1 MGRYGGA
8 RAGVQAGIV
17 TGLWRYPVKS
27 MAGEAITGAD
37 LSWAGIAGDRR
48 WAFLRP
54 ESAASG
60 FPWHTIRENPAM
72 STYVPRLLEPGR
84 PDKSAVEVAAPGG
97 ATYDITDPC
106 LAGELGAGVRVMRLE
121 RGTFDAM
128 PVSLITTSTVSAL
141 CALAGV
147 PGSELRFRPNLVI
160 TPASGAPYAEDAWVG
175 CSLRIGS
182 AVIRVDRRD
191 TRCVIINV
199 NPGTGQPD
207 APVLK
212 AAGRHRHA
220 CAGVYGSTIRPGLVR
235 VGDPVTIAPE
245 A

>member
-1 MGRYGGA
+1 MGRTTGA
-8 RAGVQAGIV
+8 RTGVQAGIV

-27 MAGEAITGAD
+27 MAGEAITSAD

-54 ESAASG
+54 ESGSSG

-84 PDKSAVEVAAPGG
+84 PDNSAVEVQAPGG
-97 ATYDITDPC
+97 TTYRITDPG
-106 LAGELGAGVRVMRLE
+106 LADELGAGVRVMRLE
-121 RGTFDAM
+121 RGMFDAM
-128 PVSLITTSTVSAL
+128 PVSLITTGTVSAL
-141 CALAGV
+141 CTLAGV

-160 TPASGAPYAEDAWVG
+160 TPVSGAPYTEDEWVG
-175 CSLRIGS
+175 CSLRIG
-182 AVIRVDRRD
+182 AAAIRVDRRD
-191 TRCVIINV
+191 TRCVIPNV

-212 AAGRHRHA
+212 AAGRHHDA
-220 CAGVYGSTIRPGLVR
+220 CAGVYGTTIRPGLIR
-235 VGDPVTIAPE
+235 VGDPVMIAPQT
-245 A
+245 

>member
-1 MGRYGGA
+1 MGRDGSA

-27 MAGEAITGAD
+27 MAGEAITSAD

-54 ESAASG
+54 ESGTSG

-72 STYVPRLLEPGR
+72 SAYVPRLLEPWR
-84 PDKSAVEVAAPGG
+84 PDTSAVEVEAPGG
-97 ATYDITDPC
+97 TTYSITDPC
-106 LAGELGAGVRVMRLE
+106 LAGELGPGVRVMRLE
-121 RGTFDAM
+121 RGMFDAM

-141 CALAGV
+141 CTLAGV
-147 PGSELRFRPNLVI
+147 PGNELRFRPNLVI
-160 TPASGAPYAEDAWVG
+160 TPASGAPYTEDGWVG
-175 CSLRIGS
+175 CSLHIGG
-182 AVIRVDRRD
+182 AAIRVDRRD
-191 TRCVIINV
+191 TRCVIVNV

-207 APVLK
+207 ASVLK
-212 AAGRHRHA
+212 VAGRHRHA

-235 VGDPVTIAPE
+235 VGDPVTIA
-245 A
+245 

>member
-1 MGRYGGA
+1 VGRNTGA
-8 RAGVQAGIV
+8 GAGVQAGIV
-17 TGLWRYPVKS
+17 TGLRRYPVKS
-27 MAGEAITGAD
+27 MAGEALTSTV

-54 ESAASG
+54 GSGTSG

-72 STYVPRLLEPGR
+72 WAYVPRLLEPGR
-84 PDKSAVEVAAPGG
+84 PDTSAVDVRAPGG
-97 ATYDITDPC
+97 RTYRMTDPG
-106 LAGELGAGVRVMRLE
+106 LADELGAGVRVMRLE

-160 TPASGAPYAEDAWVG
+160 APASGAPYPEDDWVG
-175 CSLRIGS
+175 CSLRIGG

-191 TRCVIINV
+191 TRCVIVDV

-212 AAGRHRHA
+212 AAGRHHGA
-220 CAGVYGSTIRPGLVR
+220 SAGVYGTTIQPGPVR
-235 VGDPVTIAPE
+235 VGDPVTIIAG

>member
-1 MGRYGGA
+1 MGRNTGA
-8 RAGVQAGIV
+8 RTGVQAGIV

-27 MAGEAITGAD
+27 MAGEAITSAD

-72 STYVPRLLEPGR
+72 SAYVPRLLEPGR
-84 PDKSAVEVAAPGG
+84 PDKSAVDVRAPGG
-97 ATYDITDPC
+97 KTYRITDPG
-106 LAGELGAGVRVMRLE
+106 LADELGAGVRVMRLE
-121 RGTFDAM
+121 RGLFDAM
-128 PVSLITTSTVSAL
+128 PVSLITTSTVAAL
-141 CALAGV
+141 CTLAGV
-147 PGSELRFRPNLVI
+147 AGNELRFRPNLVI
-160 TPASGAPYAEDAWVG
+160 APASGAPYAEDDWVG
-175 CSLRIGS
+175 CSLRIGG

-191 TRCVIINV
+191 SRCVIVDV

-212 AAGRHRHA
+212 AAGRQRNA

-235 VGDPVTIAPE
+235 VGDPVTIAPQ

>member
-1 MGRYGGA
+1 MGRNTGA
-8 RAGVQAGIV
+8 PTGVQAGIV

-27 MAGEAITGAD
+27 MAGEAITSAD

-72 STYVPRLLEPGR
+72 SAYVPRLLEPGR
-84 PDKSAVEVAAPGG
+84 PDKSAVDVRAPGG
-97 ATYDITDPC
+97 KTYRITDPG
-106 LAGELGAGVRVMRLE
+106 LADELGAGVRVMRLE
-121 RGTFDAM
+121 RGLFDAM
-128 PVSLITTSTVSAL
+128 PVSLITTSPCPPSAPWPGFRETNSGSGPTSSSPPPPG
-141 CALAGV
+141 ALHRGRMGRMLALHRRRGH
-147 PGSELRFRPNLVI
+147 P
-160 TPASGAPYAEDAWVG
+160 
-175 CSLRIGS
+175 
-182 AVIRVDRRD
+182 VDRRD
-191 TRCVIINV
+191 SRCVIVDV

-212 AAGRHRHA
+212 AAGRQRNA

-235 VGDPVTIAPE
+235 VGDPVTIAPQ